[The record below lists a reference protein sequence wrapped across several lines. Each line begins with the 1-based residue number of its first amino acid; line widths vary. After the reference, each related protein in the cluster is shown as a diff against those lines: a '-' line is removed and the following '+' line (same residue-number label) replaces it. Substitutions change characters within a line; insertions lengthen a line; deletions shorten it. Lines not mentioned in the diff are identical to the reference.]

1 MSSLFAKSFDLA
13 SSKLDNQPK
22 IVFRKQRSLKES
34 HSTVYNDSATYS
46 IESESRNHWSS
57 KFSLPPKYKNEE
69 YDIEIFDV
77 EDQAD
82 KAKSW

>member
-57 KFSLPPKYKNEE
+57 KFALPPKYKNEE
-69 YDIEIFDV
+69 YEFERFDV
-77 EDQAD
+77 EDLVD
-82 KAKSW
+82 NRNSW